1 MTRSVHEANEALFHV
16 REMPYGIA
24 RSTTAAA
31 ELERITAEGPAE
43 ARAYALFVLV
53 ESYVW
58 GNEVTKAYLPFTQL
72 LRWWDEHPEHFD
84 EQDTHSLFW
93 SFKWMVGNLMDFPAV
108 PAAQI
113 ERTLDDMER
122 RYAVAGNGM
131 NAVTMSR
138 FQWARARGTQDT
150 ATAYEAWVATPRD
163 DFSQCEACEPG
174 DRAAYLFD
182 AGRLDEGIR
191 LLEHVLAGSPECATE
206 PGDMLSRLQLAYLE
220 TGDVDK
226 AAATHRRGLRHLDN
240 GVSMEGPQGRHIE
253 FLARTGNV
261 ERALT
266 RIVEQQEHLVT
277 ADSPRG
283 RWSFLLSVGTAT
295 SILVAEHGERRV
307 ALREVPVTTVAG
319 LDAWVRTEARE
330 IAAAF
335 DARNGTDAT
344 TRRTEE
350 VWASAPTLLPVSLSV
365 LGTTQADA
373 PVPATSRTSAAPVR
387 STEPAPATGGP
398 ADISAFTAS
407 TAITSEDD
415 DARAGDAQALVAQAE
430 DVRSEDPAGAAGLYQ
445 EAAALLEAEGALDE
459 AGFALAEAAQLAA
472 DEQDVEGALAA
483 FPRAVALLR
492 AGGVGPT
499 YRGPVV
505 RAYARL
511 TARAGAAAAGLAAV
525 DRALAEAG
533 DAVVDGTSGG
543 SPGVAG
549 VAGVAGTAGTAGTA
563 VAGVGTGPAD
573 GAVAA
578 AEEERAARER
588 RELLDTRARLLATL
602 GEHDRASSAAEAVA
616 EEYARAGDLG
626 GAAHAFWLAGT
637 TRVDAGDVESA
648 VLALESALD
657 GFRLAHDQ
665 ASRALVGNELV
676 GALRRLGRDDE
687 AGQVADAVS
696 RR

>member
-1 MTRSVHEANEALFHV
+1 MTRTVHEANEALFHV
-16 REMPYGIA
+16 REMPYGVA
-24 RSTTAAA
+24 RSTAA
-31 ELERITAEGPAE
+31 EAELARITADGPVE

-84 EQDTHSLFW
+84 EQDAHSLFW

-138 FQWARARGTQDT
+138 FQWARARGTQDA

-182 AGRLDEGIR
+182 AGRLEEGIR
-191 LLEHVLAGSPECATE
+191 LLEQVLAGSPECATE

-220 TGDVDK
+220 TGDADK

-266 RIVEQQEHLVT
+266 RIVEHQDHLVT
-277 ADSPRG
+277 ADSPHD
-283 RWSFLLSVGTAT
+283 RWAFLLSVGTAT
-295 SILVAEHGERRV
+295 SLLVAEHGERPV
-307 ALREVPVTTVAG
+307 ALREVPASTVAG
-319 LDAWVRTEARE
+319 LDAWVRAEARE

-350 VWASAPTLLPVSLSV
+350 VWASTPTLLPVSLSV
-365 LGTTQADA
+365 LGAAETDV
-373 PVPATSRTSAAPVR
+373 PVPAASPQPAAPAGTAR
-387 STEPAPATGGP
+387 SAATGGP
-398 ADISAFTAS
+398 ADISALVGDTAS
-407 TAITSEDD
+407 AVDTDGAQADGAD
-415 DARAGDAQALVAQAE
+415 DASALVAHAE
-430 DVRSEDPAGAAGLYQ
+430 TLGTHDPAGAAGVYQ
-445 EAAALLEAEGALDE
+445 RAATLFEAEGALDQ

-472 DEQDVEGALAA
+472 TEQDVEGALAA

-492 AGGVGPT
+492 AGGVAPA
-499 YRGPVV
+499 YRSPVV

-511 TARAGAAAAGLAAV
+511 TAQAGTAGSGLAAV
-525 DRALAEAG
+525 DKALAEAG
-533 DAVVDGTSGG
+533 S
-543 SPGVAG
+543 
-549 VAGVAGTAGTAGTA
+549 
-563 VAGVGTGPAD
+563 GPAE
-573 GAVAA
+573 GTVSA

-588 RELLDTRARLLATL
+588 RELLDTRARLLAAL
-602 GEHDRASSAAEAVA
+602 GEHGRASSAAEAAA
-616 EEYARAGDLG
+616 EEYARAGDLS

-637 TRVDAGDVESA
+637 TRADAGDLDGSA
-648 VLALESALD
+648 LALESALD

-676 GALRRLGRDDE
+676 GVLRRLGRDDE
-687 AGQVADAVS
+687 AGQVAEAVS

>member
-1 MTRSVHEANEALFHV
+1 MTRTVHEANEALSHV
-16 REMPYGIA
+16 REMPYGVA
-24 RSTTAAA
+24 RSTAA
-31 ELERITAEGPAE
+31 EAELARITADGPVE

-191 LLEHVLAGSPECATE
+191 LLEQVLAGSPECATE

-220 TGDVDK
+220 TGDADK

-261 ERALT
+261 ERAVT
-266 RIVEQQEHLVT
+266 RIVEHQDHLVT
-277 ADSPRG
+277 ADSPRD
-283 RWSFLLSVGTAT
+283 RWAFLLSVGTAT
-295 SILVAEHGERRV
+295 SLLVAEHGERPL
-307 ALREVPVTTVAG
+307 ALREVPASTVAE
-319 LDAWVRTEARE
+319 LDAWVRREARE

-344 TRRTEE
+344 ARRTEE
-350 VWASAPTLLPVSLSV
+350 VWENVPTLLPVSLSV
-365 LGTTQADA
+365 LGTAGADA
-373 PVPATSRTSAAPVR
+373 PVPATGRSATAAAGT
-387 STEPAPATGGP
+387 TETAPATGGP
-398 ADISAFTAS
+398 ADISAFTAG
-407 TAITSEDD
+407 TAVTSEDRV
-415 DARAGDAQALVAQAE
+415 ARAGDAPSLVARAE
-430 DVRSEDPAGAAGLYQ
+430 DVRSDDPAGSAGLYQ
-445 EAAALLEAEGALDE
+445 RAAALLEAEGALDE

-472 DEQDVEGALAA
+472 NEQDVEGALAA
-483 FPRAVALLR
+483 FPRALALLR
-492 AGGVGPT
+492 AGGVAPA

-505 RAYARL
+505 RAHARL
-511 TARAGAAAAGLAAV
+511 TARAGDAGAGLVAV
-525 DRALAEAG
+525 DKALTEAG
-533 DAVVDGTSGG
+533 DGVVDGTAGPSG
-543 SPGVAG
+543 SAG
-549 VAGVAGTAGTAGTA
+549 AAGTVGTAGTGI
-563 VAGVGTGPAD
+563 
-573 GAVAA
+573 AA

-602 GEHDRASSAAEAVA
+602 GEHERASSAAEAVA

-637 TRVDAGDVESA
+637 TRSDAGDLESG

-657 GFRLAHDQ
+657 GFGLAQDH

-676 GALRRLGRDDE
+676 TVLRRLGRHDE
-687 AGQVADAVS
+687 AGQVAEAVS

>member
-1 MTRSVHEANEALFHV
+1 MTRTVHEANEALFRV
-16 REMPYGIA
+16 REMPYGVA
-24 RSTTAAA
+24 RSTAA
-31 ELERITAEGPAE
+31 EAELARITADGPVE

-150 ATAYEAWVATPRD
+150 AAAYEAWVATPRD

-182 AGRLDEGIR
+182 TGRLEEGIR
-191 LLEHVLAGSPECATE
+191 LLEQVLAGSPECATE

-220 TGDVDK
+220 TGDADK

-240 GVSMEGPQGRHIE
+240 GVAMEGPQGRHIE

-266 RIVEQQEHLVT
+266 RIVEHQDHLVT
-277 ADSPRG
+277 ADSPRD
-283 RWSFLLSVGTAT
+283 RWAFLLSVGTAT
-295 SILVAEHGERRV
+295 SLLAAEHGERPI
-307 ALREVPVTTVAG
+307 ALREVPASTVAE
-319 LDAWVRTEARE
+319 LDTWVRAQARE

-344 TRRTEE
+344 TRRTEK
-350 VWASAPTLLPVSLSV
+350 VWAGTPTLLPVSLGV
-365 LGTTQADA
+365 LGATDADVSA
-373 PVPATSRTSAAPVR
+373 LVRDTAVVVPDPVAEPATDGAQV
-387 STEPAPATGGP
+387 GGV
-398 ADISAFTAS
+398 A
-407 TAITSEDD
+407 
-415 DARAGDAQALVAQAE
+415 ALVAHAE
-430 DVRSEDPAGAAGLYQ
+430 TLSTDDPAGAAGAYQ
-445 EAAALLEAEGALDE
+445 RAAALFEAEGALDQ

-472 DEQDVEGALAA
+472 GEQDVEGALAA

-492 AGGVGPT
+492 AGGVDPAF
-499 YRGPVV
+499 RGPVV

-511 TARAGAAAAGLAAV
+511 TARAGTAAAGLAAV
-525 DRALAEAG
+525 DKALTETGSAPAE
-533 DAVVDGTSGG
+533 G
-543 SPGVAG
+543 S
-549 VAGVAGTAGTAGTA
+549 
-563 VAGVGTGPAD
+563 VG
-573 GAVAA
+573 
-578 AEEERAARER
+578 AEDERAARER

-602 GEHDRASSAAEAVA
+602 GEHERASSSAEAAAE
-616 EEYARAGDLG
+616 EFARAGDLD

-637 TRVDAGDVESA
+637 TRADAGDHEGA
-648 VLALESALD
+648 VLALEAALD

-676 GALRRLGRDDE
+676 TVLRRLGRDDD
-687 AGQVADAVS
+687 AGQVAESVS

>member
-1 MTRSVHEANEALFHV
+1 MTRSVHEANEALSRV

-24 RSTTAAA
+24 RSTAAAA
-31 ELERITAEGPAE
+31 ELDRIAADGPVE

-131 NAVTMSR
+131 NAVAMSR
-138 FQWARARGTQDT
+138 FQWARARGTRDT
-150 ATAYEAWVATPRD
+150 ADAYETWVATPRD

-191 LLEHVLAGSPECATE
+191 LLEQVLAGSPTCATE

-220 TGDVDK
+220 TRDAEK

-240 GVSMEGPQGRHIE
+240 GVAMEGPQGRHIE
-253 FLARTGNV
+253 FLARTGNL

-266 RIVEQQEHLVT
+266 RIEEHQDHLMT
-277 ADSPRG
+277 ADSPRD

-295 SILVAEHGERRV
+295 SVLVAEHGERRI
-307 ALREVPVTTVAG
+307 ALREVPASTVAG
-319 LDAWVRTEARE
+319 LDAWVRHEAHE

-335 DARNGTDAT
+335 DARNGTDAA

-350 VWASAPTLLPVSLSV
+350 VWAHAPALFPVSLSV
-365 LGTTQADA
+365 LAATSPEESVTTGDA
-373 PVPATSRTSAAPVR
+373 TVPARARAVRAVAP
-387 STEPAPATGGP
+387 TTGGP
-398 ADISAFTAS
+398 SDVSALT
-407 TAITSEDD
+407 T
-415 DARAGDAQALVAQAE
+415 DARAASVTPVEEAEPQSARALVAHA
-430 DVRSEDPAGAAGLYQ
+430 SELAANDPEGAAGLYQ
-445 EAAALLEAEGALDE
+445 HAAALFEAEGTLDE
-459 AGFALAEAAQLAA
+459 AGFALAEAAQIAA
-472 DEQDVEGALAA
+472 LEQDVEGALAA
-483 FPRAVALLR
+483 FPRAIALLR
-492 AGGVGPT
+492 AGGVTPA
-499 YRGPVV
+499 YRGQVV

-511 TARAGAAAAGLAAV
+511 TARAGAAGTGLAAV
-525 DRALAEAG
+525 DKLLAELGVPSTDGTPGAPGDPAFTPATPGNALAES
-533 DAVVDGTSGG
+533 AV
-543 SPGVAG
+543 PGAQE
-549 VAGVAGTAGTAGTA
+549 
-563 VAGVGTGPAD
+563 D
-573 GAVAA
+573 
-578 AEEERAARER
+578 RAARER

-602 GEHDRASSAAEAVA
+602 GEHEGASSAAEAVA
-616 EEYARAGDLG
+616 QEYARAGDLG

-637 TRVDAGDVESA
+637 TRTDAGDPESA

-657 GFRLAHDQ
+657 GFRLADDQ

-676 GALRRLGRDDE
+676 GILRRSGRDDE
-687 AGQVADAVS
+687 AGQVAEAIA
-696 RR
+696 RG

>member
-1 MTRSVHEANEALFHV
+1 MTRTVHEANEALFHV
-16 REMPYGIA
+16 REMPYGVA
-24 RSTTAAA
+24 RSTAA
-31 ELERITAEGPAE
+31 EAELARITADGPVE

-191 LLEHVLAGSPECATE
+191 LLEQVLAGSPECATE

-220 TGDVDK
+220 TGDADK

-261 ERALT
+261 ERAVT
-266 RIVEQQEHLVT
+266 RIVEHQDHLVS
-277 ADSPRG
+277 ADSPRD
-283 RWSFLLSVGTAT
+283 RWAFLLSVGTAT
-295 SILVAEHGERRV
+295 SLLAAEHGERPV
-307 ALREVPVTTVAG
+307 ALREVPASTVAG
-319 LDAWVRTEARE
+319 LDAWVRAQALE

-350 VWASAPTLLPVSLSV
+350 VWASTPTLLPVSLSV
-365 LGTTQADA
+365 LGATETDLPVAVTS
-373 PVPATSRTSAAPVR
+373 PRPTVPAGTAR
-387 STEPAPATGGP
+387 SVATGGP
-398 ADISAFTAS
+398 ADISALVADTAS
-407 TAITSEDD
+407 AFETDAVQAD
-415 DARAGDAQALVAQAE
+415 DAAALVAHAE
-430 DVRSEDPAGAAGLYQ
+430 ALSTDDPAGAAGVYQ
-445 EAAALLEAEGALDE
+445 RAAARFEADGALDQ

-472 DEQDVEGALAA
+472 AEQDVEGALAA

-492 AGGVGPT
+492 AGGVAPA
-499 YRGPVV
+499 YRSPVV

-511 TARAGAAAAGLAAV
+511 TAQAGTAGAGLAAV
-525 DRALAEAG
+525 DKALAEA
-533 DAVVDGTSGG
+533 AS
-543 SPGVAG
+543 
-549 VAGVAGTAGTAGTA
+549 
-563 VAGVGTGPAD
+563 GPAE
-573 GAVAA
+573 GAVSAT
-578 AEEERAARER
+578 EEERAARER
-588 RELLDTRARLLATL
+588 RELLDTRARLLAAL
-602 GEHDRASSAAEAVA
+602 GEHERASSAAEAVA

-637 TRVDAGDVESA
+637 TRADAGDLEGAAPS
-648 VLALESALD
+648 LESALD

-676 GALRRLGRDDE
+676 GVLRRLGRDDE
-687 AGQVADAVS
+687 AGQVAEAVS

>member
-1 MTRSVHEANEALFHV
+1 MTRTVHEANEALFHV
-16 REMPYGIA
+16 REMPYGVA
-24 RSTTAAA
+24 RSTAA
-31 ELERITAEGPAE
+31 EAELARITADGPVE

-138 FQWARARGTQDT
+138 FQWARAQETQDT

-191 LLEHVLAGSPECATE
+191 LLEQVLAGSPECATE

-220 TGDVDK
+220 TGDADK

-266 RIVEQQEHLVT
+266 RIVEHQDNLVT
-277 ADSPRG
+277 ADSPRD
-283 RWSFLLSVGTAT
+283 RWAFLLSVGTAT
-295 SILVAEHGERRV
+295 SLLVAEHGERPV
-307 ALREVPVTTVAG
+307 ALREVPATTVAG
-319 LDAWVRTEARE
+319 LDAWVRAEARE

-350 VWASAPTLLPVSLSV
+350 VWASTPTLLPVSLSV
-365 LGTTQADA
+365 LGAAETDV
-373 PVPATSRTSAAPVR
+373 PVPATSPRPTAPAGIARSA
-387 STEPAPATGGP
+387 ATGGP
-398 ADISAFTAS
+398 ADISALVADTAS
-407 TAITSEDD
+407 AFETAGAQAD
-415 DARAGDAQALVAQAE
+415 DAATLLGHAE
-430 DVRSEDPAGAAGLYQ
+430 TLSTDDPAGAAGAYQ
-445 EAAALLEAEGALDE
+445 RAAALFEAEGALDQ

-472 DEQDVEGALAA
+472 AEQDVEGALAA

-492 AGGVGPT
+492 AGGVPPE

-511 TARAGAAAAGLAAV
+511 AAQAGTPAAGLAAV
-525 DRALAEAG
+525 DKALAEAG
-533 DAVVDGTSGG
+533 SD
-543 SPGVAG
+543 PGAG
-549 VAGVAGTAGTAGTA
+549 VVSAAGAHSAAG
-563 VAGVGTGPAD
+563 
-573 GAVAA
+573 
-578 AEEERAARER
+578 EERAASER
-588 RELLDTRARLLATL
+588 RELLDTRARLLAAL
-602 GEHDRASSAAEAVA
+602 GEHGRASSAAEAVA

-637 TRVDAGDVESA
+637 TRADAGDLDGSA
-648 VLALESALD
+648 LALESALD

-676 GALRRLGRDDE
+676 GVLRRLGRDDE
-687 AGQVADAVS
+687 AGQVAEAVS